1 MAAPSSLFHT
11 MATHCPCRPARRA
24 QGFTLIELMVT
35 VAIVAIL
42 AAVALPAYSRYIT
55 RSRIPEATANLAAWQ
70 TKMEQWFQDSQTY
83 QNAAGTGCGV
93 AAPTSSYFSF
103 SCSATSA
110 TAYTLTASGADS
122 MAGFTYTI
130 DQDGN
135 KKTPSVP
142 SGWTASDS
150 CWITNTGGAC

>member
-1 MAAPSSLFHT
+1 MPSLR
-11 MATHCPCRPARRA
+11 PRCRARRPG
-24 QGFTLIELMVT
+24 GFTLIEVMIT

-42 AAVALPAYSRYIT
+42 AAVALPAYSRYVT
-55 RSRIPEATANLAAWQ
+55 RSRIPEATSNLAAWQ

-83 QNAAGTGCGV
+83 QDAAGTGCGV
-93 AAPTSSYFSF
+93 AAPTSTYFSF
-103 SCSATSA
+103 SCSATSSSV
-110 TAYTLTASGADS
+110 YTLTASGADS

-142 SGWTASDS
+142 SGWTTSDS

>member
-1 MAAPSSLFHT
+1 
-11 MATHCPCRPARRA
+11 MATHRPCRPARRA

-83 QNAAGTGCGV
+83 ENAAGTACGV
-93 AAPTSSYFSF
+93 AAPSSNYFTFSCTATSSS
-103 SCSATSA
+103 
-110 TAYTLTASGADS
+110 AYTLTATGTNS
-122 MAGFTYTI
+122 MVNFAYTI

-135 KKTPSVP
+135 KTTSSVP
-142 SGWTASDS
+142 TGWEKPTPNT
-150 CWITNTGGAC
+150 CWITNTGGVC

>member
-1 MAAPSSLFHT
+1 
-11 MATHCPCRPARRA
+11 MATTLPRRPARAPR
-24 QGFTLIELMVT
+24 GFTLIELMVT

-42 AAVALPAYSRYIT
+42 AAVALPAYTRYIT

-70 TKMEQWFQDSQTY
+70 TKMEQWFQDSQSY
-83 QNAAGTGCGV
+83 RNAAGSGCRV

-103 SCSATSA
+103 SCSASSA
-110 TAYTLTASGADS
+110 TAYTLSATGTNS
-122 MAGFTYTI
+122 MVGFTYTI

-142 SGWTASDS
+142 SGWTSSDS
-150 CWITNTGGAC
+150 CWITNTGGVC

>member
-1 MAAPSSLFHT
+1 
-11 MATHCPCRPARRA
+11 
-24 QGFTLIELMVT
+24 MVT

-42 AAVALPAYSRYIT
+42 AAVALPAYTRYIT

-83 QNAAGTGCGV
+83 QNAAGSGCGV

-103 SCSATSA
+103 SCSASSA
-110 TAYTLTASGADS
+110 TAYTLTATGTNS
-122 MAGFTYTI
+122 MVNFTYTI

-135 KKTPSVP
+135 KSTTSVP
-142 SGWTASDS
+142 SGWTLPSPNT
-150 CWITNTGGAC
+150 CWITNTGGVC